1 MNWTALLMAYDEA
14 KKVIK
19 SWMDLVGLDGAPTLL
34 TNNLPMASLSSS
46 ASFLFYY
53 SSFGVT

>member
-1 MNWTALLMAYDEA
+1 MAYEEA

-34 TNNLPMASLSSS
+34 RNNLAMASLSSY
-46 ASFLFYY
+46 ASFFFYY